1 MGQTYYVDESGDLG
15 WNFVQPYGNG
25 GSSRYLV
32 LASVCLPSND
42 DHRLERVMRDLYK
55 ASGWDHKKEKKWIA
69 APPKARAHFAQKAIQ
84 LKQNQPQVCFH
95 AIVAKKD
102 NVALHLQNDGNKLY
116 NYMIRQMLVNDM
128 AQHQTVDFY
137 PDARSI
143 KSGSSNSLHEYLDL
157 TLGYE
162 LNSTTKLNS
171 YSLDSQYSKN
181 LQFTDFLAGTIH
193 SHFEFNKSAWFNT
206 LAPHITLSKLNF

>member
-15 WNFVQPYGNG
+15 WNFTQPYGHG

-32 LASVCLPSND
+32 LAAVCLPNAD
-42 DHRLERVMRDLYK
+42 DHRPERVMKDLYK
-55 ASGWDHKKEKKWIA
+55 ASGWDHKKEKKWIDA
-69 APPKARAHFAQKAIQ
+69 SSKARAHFAQKVVR
-84 LKQNQPQVCFH
+84 LKQDQPQICFH

-116 NYMIRQMLVNDM
+116 NYMIRQMLVTDM
-128 AQHQTVDFY
+128 AHHASVDFY

-143 KSGSSNSLHEYLDL
+143 KSGSSNSLHEYLDI

-162 LNSTTKLNS
+162 LSSRTKLRS
-171 YSLDSQYSKN
+171 HSLDSQYSKN
-181 LQFTDFLAGTIH
+181 LQFTDFLAGSIH
-193 SHFEFNKSAWFNT
+193 SHFEFGKSAWFNT
-206 LAPHITLSKLNF
+206 LTPHISLSRLNF